1 MSGKK
6 VLEMSGNNA
15 VLDSNII
22 ILASKQEL
30 NVDDLI
36 IRYNRFYV
44 SIITYME
51 VCGYKNMSEIEKAII
66 ERFFNHIEIV
76 DVGRE
81 IAKTVI
87 DYKTSQ
93 NKRIK
98 LPDAIILAT
107 AKFVNGDLVTRNIND
122 FIDIDNSVKIETI

>member
-1 MSGKK
+1 
-6 VLEMSGNNA
+6 MSGNCA

-36 IRYNRFYV
+36 EKYDRFYV

-51 VCGYKNMSEIEKAII
+51 VSGFKNISEKEKVII
-66 ERFFNHIEIV
+66 ERFFKNVEII

-81 IAKTVI
+81 IAKTVS
-87 DYKTSQ
+87 DYKINQS
-93 NKRIK
+93 KKIK

-107 AKFVNGDLVTRNIND
+107 AKFVNGNLITRNIND
-122 FIDIDNSVKIETI
+122 FIDIDNSIKIETA

>member
-1 MSGKK
+1 
-6 VLEMSGNNA
+6 MSGNCA

-36 IRYNRFYV
+36 EKYDRFYV

-51 VCGYKNMSEIEKAII
+51 VSGFKNISEKEKVII
-66 ERFFNHIEIV
+66 ERFFNNVEII

-87 DYKTSQ
+87 DYKINQS
-93 NKRIK
+93 KKIK

-107 AKFVNGDLVTRNIND
+107 AKFVNGNLITRNIND
-122 FIDIDNSVKIETI
+122 FIDIDNSVKIETA

>member
-1 MSGKK
+1 
-6 VLEMSGNNA
+6 MSGNCA

-36 IRYNRFYV
+36 EKYDRFYV

-51 VCGYKNMSEIEKAII
+51 VSGFKNISEKEKVII
-66 ERFFNHIEIV
+66 ERFFKNVEII

-87 DYKTSQ
+87 DYKINQS
-93 NKRIK
+93 KKIK

-107 AKFVNGDLVTRNIND
+107 AKFVNGNLITRNIND
-122 FIDIDNSVKIETI
+122 FIDIDNSVKIETA

>member
-1 MSGKK
+1 
-6 VLEMSGNNA
+6 MSGNCA

-36 IRYNRFYV
+36 EKYDRFYV

-51 VCGYKNMSEIEKAII
+51 VSGFKNISEKEKVII
-66 ERFFNHIEIV
+66 ERFFKNVEII

-87 DYKTSQ
+87 DYKINQS
-93 NKRIK
+93 KKIK

-107 AKFVNGDLVTRNIND
+107 AKFVNGNLITRNIND
-122 FIDIDNSVKIETI
+122 FIDIDNSIKIETA